1 LSAKLN
7 EKAEKVWAEIQGK
20 VLNNIK
26 VFILKNNVNDVLGY
40 YTPKINGLVWRYS
53 RRLPYYVADAE
64 KDDLHTI
71 AHLELLETFKAWLPE
86 KSLEIWPLAQARIT
100 GAMKDHIRHIS
111 RSDPSRFYE
120 WVTDAAYLFKAIN
133 DRADFECRIE
143 TGVELTQA
151 MKVLSIRERKV
162 VVHHTKEDL
171 TFKQIGALISVSE
184 SQVSRIYKKAIE
196 KIKIELLKE
205 KETTIP
211 KTK

>member
-1 LSAKLN
+1 MSAKLN

-133 DRADFECRIE
+133 DRADFEYDIE
-143 TGVELTQA
+143 TGDQLNQA
-151 MKVLSIRERKV
+151 MKVLTRRERKIV
-162 VVHHTKEDL
+162 IDHTKEDL
-171 TFKQIGALISVSE
+171 TFKTIGEKIGVSE
-184 SQVSRIYKKAIE
+184 SQVSRIYKAAINKVREGLE
-196 KIKIELLKE
+196 KVEVE
-205 KETTIP
+205 
-211 KTK
+211 